1 MTVSANGERLFK
13 VTDRSF
19 RDPFQGFLMLNG
31 GGDFT
36 VERVEVSG

>member
-1 MTVSANGERLFK
+1 MAVGGNGERLFK
-13 VTDRSF
+13 VADRSF
-19 RDPFQGFLMLNG
+19 RDPFQGFLLLNG